1 VSERDLFAEPR
12 DGATVEPGTPQP
24 NGGEA
29 GARFFIHAVELE
41 NIFCYARET
50 VAFERGVSVFAGSN
64 GSGKSSLLEAVF
76 FAFFGSGARSVTG
89 RELGEVLREGERA
102 GSVSLDFSFGPHRY
116 RAHMALRRSGE
127 KVSADGQ
134 HCWLKRDDDAQW
146 TGVRD
151 VTEQLQG
158 LIHMDSEDFANC
170 LYVRQGEVDRLIKA
184 RKEERQSTIDRL
196 LRLDTLDDYARRA
209 REGVQRALNRRT
221 GRVEGGLEA
230 VEREL
235 EGLDGEALG
244 QKGAELKR
252 ALAALEGKQAK
263 AEEQRA
269 AYEDRIREL
278 QAQRAQFDRSAQ
290 ELEKGRARVA
300 ELERELGERD
310 KQERALRAQERAL
323 EADLAERKRALGAC
337 SGEPPWAELG
347 LDEADPGAVLEAL
360 DARIEE
366 MDEALAR
373 ERDKLT
379 ERRTELRTLASNRE
393 QLARRK
399 ADREQKLEEAR
410 EALAPLQAQLEAQLA
425 PLERPRADETLAQ
438 VDLDADRAELA
449 EARDDKRDSLSLLR
463 ERKAALAAEL
473 EQTEAEQGRAE
484 ALVEAGR
491 CPTCQQAV
499 SAETLADQLGHLR
512 EQLETK
518 RAQLE
523 RTEGALRSEQEELD
537 RLDAR
542 LRAVEAAARA
552 LADYRER
559 SRGAEALGT
568 ELEEIDGE
576 LESLDARAD
585 ELKEEEQ
592 TTHAAGSA
600 LKAKREALG
609 EQRAFVDQVKT
620 LRAEV
625 EAYAERVESRRQMH
639 QEFLTNSD
647 ARRQELSALEER
659 LRALDEQLG
668 ERDLD
673 GLKREISELQ
683 GQHEGWRT
691 HLQALQSKRD
701 DLQQKLGDLKRAQ
714 QRLEQLKAQKKEQTT
729 RIERLKS
736 LQAEIERLQQ
746 LYAEVKLNQRQRNLQ
761 ALNAVFNHFFR
772 LMYFGPA
779 YERVELSEDFDIRV
793 IRKDGQVLSP
803 AIMSGGERALINL
816 ALRAAIH
823 QVLSEAGGVAL
834 PLFFDEPTVYLD
846 TQHVRQLERLFED
859 LGQRVGQVVIVSHEA
874 SLVEGADHEY
884 RVSKDIDNLGHIE
897 KVR

>member
-1 VSERDLFAEPR
+1 MSGRDLFSELHDPAV
-12 DGATVEPGTPQP
+12 APGTPQP

-29 GARFFIHAVELE
+29 GARFFIHGVALE
-41 NIFCYARET
+41 NIFCYERQT
-50 VAFERGVSVFAGSN
+50 VEFERGVSVFAGSN

-76 FAFFGSGARSVTG
+76 FALFGSGARSVTG

-102 GSVSLDFSFGPHRY
+102 GSVELDFTFGPHRY

-151 VTEQLQG
+151 LTEQLQG

-209 REGVQRALNRRT
+209 REGVLRALNRRT
-221 GRVEGGLEA
+221 GRVEGGLETI
-230 VEREL
+230 EREL
-235 EGLDGEALG
+235 EGLDGESLG
-244 QKGAELKR
+244 QRGAGLKR
-252 ALAALEGKQAK
+252 ALAELEGKQAK
-263 AEEQRA
+263 AEAQRA

-278 QAQRAQFDRSAQ
+278 QAQRAQFDQSAQ
-290 ELEKGRARVA
+290 ELEKGRARVS

-310 KQERALRAQERAL
+310 EQERALRGEVRGL
-323 EADLAERKRALGAC
+323 EAELAERKRALAALE
-337 SGEPPWAELG
+337 SEPAWNELG
-347 LDEADPGAVLEAL
+347 LTEADPGALLEAL
-360 DARIEE
+360 EAHIEQL
-366 MDEALAR
+366 DEALTA

-393 QLARRK
+393 QLERRK
-399 ADREQKLEEAR
+399 ADRTRKLREAR
-410 EALAPLQAQLEAQLA
+410 EALAPLKARLEKELA
-425 PLERPRADETLAQ
+425 PLDRPRDGETPERI
-438 VDLDADRAELA
+438 DLDADRTELA

-473 EQTEAEQGRAE
+473 EQTEAERKRAD
-484 ALVEAGR
+484 ALVEEGR

-499 SAETLADQLGHLR
+499 SAETLSGHLDHLCQR
-512 EQLETK
+512 LETK
-518 RAQLE
+518 RTQLK
-523 RTEGALRSEQEELD
+523 RTERAIRSEQEELD
-537 RLDAR
+537 RLAGR
-542 LRAVEAAARA
+542 LRAVEAAART

-559 SRGAEALGT
+559 NRGAEALGT

-576 LESLDARAD
+576 LESLDAREAGF
-585 ELKEEEQ
+585 KEQEQ
-592 TTHAAGSA
+592 ATHAAGSS
-600 LKAKREALG
+600 LKAKRDALSQ
-609 EQRAFVDQVKT
+609 QRAFVDQVKT
-620 LRAEV
+620 LQAEIG
-625 EAYAERVESRRQMH
+625 AYAERVSGRKQMH
-639 QEFLTNSD
+639 QEFLNNSD
-647 ARRQELSALEER
+647 ARRQELNALEQR
-659 LRALDEQLG
+659 LRELDEQLG
-668 ERDLD
+668 SLELD
-673 GLKREISELQ
+673 GLKGQIAELQ
-683 GQHEGWRT
+683 NQHEGWKT
-691 HLQALQSKRD
+691 HLQELQTERD
-701 DLQQKLGDLKRAQ
+701 DLQQQLGDLKREQ
-714 QRLEQLKAQKKEQTT
+714 QRLAQLKAQKKEQTT

-746 LYAEVKLNQRQRNLQ
+746 LYAEVKLNQRQKNLQ

-803 AIMSGGERALINL
+803 SIMSGGERALINL

-846 TQHVRQLERLFED
+846 TQHVHQLERLFED
-859 LGQRVGQVVIVSHEA
+859 LGRRVGQVVIVSHET